1 MMKFRNLMPVLSAVT
16 ILAAGT
22 TAFAEEKTTDAQ
34 TATGVYSL
42 YNTTGEEVKEIYL
55 YEAGGEKGENQCPDG
70 LAENKKLVLTYNAP
84 EDATLVLE
92 FVTESGVDSKFETLH
107 IEDVPIALKAAD
119 TVSGATPIS
128 FEVPEA
134 TGKYTF
140 INTTGE
146 DVTELY
152 VYPAPA
158 EENAAEAATE
168 SAAEENSEAATES
181 AAEEN
186 AAEAATESAAGSV
199 AEAGTE
205 AVTEDAAGTSGKG
218 KNLAKDGLADGES
231 VDFEYTGPV
240 DTTLIVEFTT
250 ATDGTKF
257 FKTLH
262 IEEAKINLLAADSM
276 TGATPIEFTF

>member
-1 MMKFRNLMPVLSAVT
+1 MPVLSAVT

-168 SAAEENSEAATES
+168 SAA
-181 AAEEN
+181 
-186 AAEAATESAAGSV
+186 GSV

>member
-168 SAAEENSEAATES
+168 SAA
-181 AAEEN
+181 
-186 AAEAATESAAGSV
+186 GSV

>member
-146 DVTELY
+146 NVTELY

-181 AAEEN
+181 AA
-186 AAEAATESAAGSV
+186 GSV
-199 AEAGTE
+199 TEVGTE